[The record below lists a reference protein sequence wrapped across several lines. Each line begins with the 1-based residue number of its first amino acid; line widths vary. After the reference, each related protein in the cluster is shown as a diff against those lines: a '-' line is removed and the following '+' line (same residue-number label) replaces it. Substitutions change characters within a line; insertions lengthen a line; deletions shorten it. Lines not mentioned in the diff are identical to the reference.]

1 MQVVVQS
8 LLTNYIR
15 QGTGSTILLLHGW
28 GDNIAGLKLLTSSL
42 SKSHEVIAVDL
53 PGFGGTQA
61 PDDVW
66 GLDEYAAFVQ
76 TFLEKIGTQPKSVIG
91 HSNGGAIAIRA
102 ISKGLETDKLVLI
115 ASSGIRGEYKG
126 RVKILR
132 LVTKFGKFVTSP
144 LPRKVKNKLRSKV
157 YSSVGS
163 DMLVAEHLQE
173 TFKRVVTDD
182 VRDDAAKITLPT
194 LLIYGDQDT
203 STPVRIGQLLSA
215 QIHGSQLD
223 IIPGAGHMLPTEA
236 TETIATKIK
245 EFIS

>member
-15 QGTGSTILLLHGW
+15 QGSGPTILLLHGW
-28 GDNIAGLKLLTSSL
+28 GDNTSGLKPLIISI
-42 SKSHEVIAVDL
+42 SKSNDVVAVDL

-61 PDDVW
+61 PEGIW

-76 TFLEKIGTQPKSVIG
+76 SFVEKLGIKPKVVIG

-102 ISKGLETDKLVLI
+102 VSKGLATDKLILL

-126 RVKILR
+126 RVKALR
-132 LVTKFGKFVTSP
+132 LVTKFGKLVTSP
-144 LPRKVKNKLRSKV
+144 LPRSIKNKLRSKV
-157 YSSVGS
+157 YTSVGS

-182 VRDDAAKITLPT
+182 VREDAARISQPT

-203 STPVRIGQLLSA
+203 STPLRIGRLLSE
-215 QIHGSQLD
+215 QITGSQLD
-223 IIPGAGHMLPTEA
+223 VIPGAGHMLPTEA
-236 TETIATKIK
+236 TETIASKIK
-245 EFIS
+245 EFIA

>member
-8 LLTNYIR
+8 LLTNYSR
-15 QGTGSTILLLHGW
+15 QGTGSTVLLLHGW
-28 GDNIAGLKLLTSSL
+28 GDNLKGLDPLIKNLIKTND
-42 SKSHEVIAVDL
+42 VVAVDL

-61 PDDVW
+61 PQETW

-76 TFLEKIGTQPKSVIG
+76 AFTIKIDVHPSVIIG

-102 ISKGLETDKLVLI
+102 VSKGLATEKLILL

-126 RVKILR
+126 KVKALR
-132 LVTKFGKFVTSP
+132 LVTKFGKVITSP
-144 LPRKVKNKLRSKV
+144 LPRKVKMKLRSQV
-157 YSSVGS
+157 YQSVGS

-182 VRDDAAKITLPT
+182 VRDDALKITQPT
-194 LLIYGDQDT
+194 LLLYGENDT
-203 STPVRIGQLLSA
+203 ATPVRIGQLLSD
-215 QIHGSQLD
+215 QIKGSKLV
-223 IIPGAGHMLPTEA
+223 IIPNTGHMLPTEA
-236 TETIATKIK
+236 TDIITEKIV